1 MIFEFFKSKN
11 IISCCYLSRGI
22 DSSYQMFGYQ
32 NCQSNLT
39 NSTFE
44 PTGFDGFA
52 VSSKYYQDL
61 ERREL
66 SEQL

>member
-1 MIFEFFKSKN
+1 MIFELFKCKS
-11 IISCCYLSRGI
+11 ITSYCYLSGGI
-22 DSSYQMFGYQ
+22 VHTRCLVIKIANQD
-32 NCQSNLT
+32 LT

-61 ERREL
+61 ELREL